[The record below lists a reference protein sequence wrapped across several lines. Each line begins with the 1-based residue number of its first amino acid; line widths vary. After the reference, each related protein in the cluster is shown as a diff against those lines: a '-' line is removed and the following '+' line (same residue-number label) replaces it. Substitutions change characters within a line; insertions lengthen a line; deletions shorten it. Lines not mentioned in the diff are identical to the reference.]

1 MTQSAMYLPPADD
14 TATLVTTQG
23 LSPRRRRRGR
33 AWRGRGHG
41 AFPYLLV
48 IPSFILFLGVIAFP
62 FIQSLAF
69 GFFKRSLLSDDSL
82 FVGFDNI
89 VRQLSSSVFWR
100 DVGNT
105 IVFVGAS
112 TIGAFVVAL
121 ALALALNSKIAG
133 SAGWRTAF
141 LLPWILPGVVVSFL
155 WMWMFDT
162 NYGLLNGIIVF
173 FGGEGGINWLN
184 SPTLAMTA
192 VVMAKIW
199 HSFPWMAILLLA
211 ALQGV
216 AHEVH
221 DAAAVDGASGWKK
234 QWYVILPQIKPA
246 IALTLLLETI
256 WGLQHFEIPYVMTGG
271 GPVGSTTTLSI
282 ELYKTAF
289 SKFDIGNAGAIG
301 VLWTVLMAG
310 LIAVYVIYTVRQ
322 EGRTG
327 GR

>member
-1 MTQSAMYLPPADD
+1 MTPSTTYIPTADD
-14 TATLVTTQG
+14 TATLVTARPNG
-23 LSPRRRRRGR
+23 PRRPRR

-41 AFPYLLV
+41 AFPYLIALPSLV
-48 IPSFILFLGVIAFP
+48 LFIGVIAYP
-62 FIQSLAF
+62 FVQSLAY
-69 GFFKRSLLSDDSL
+69 GFFDRSLLSDETV
-82 FVGFDNI
+82 FVGLENI
-89 VRQLSSSVFWR
+89 LRQLSSANFWR

-105 IVFVGAS
+105 IVFVGVS
-112 TIGAFVVAL
+112 TVGAFLIAL
-121 ALALALNSKIAG
+121 ALALALNTKIAG
-133 SAGWRTAF
+133 VGAWRTAF

-162 NYGLLNGIIVF
+162 NYGLLNGMIVL

-192 VVMAKIW
+192 VIMAKIW
-199 HSFPWMAILLLA
+199 HSFPWMMILLLA

-216 AHEVH
+216 PEEVH
-221 DAAAVDGASGWKK
+221 DAAAVDGASGFKK
-234 QWYVILPQIKPA
+234 QWYVLLPQIKPA

-271 GPVGSTTTLSI
+271 GPVGSTTTLSV

-289 SKFDIGNAGAIG
+289 SKFDLGNAGAIG

-310 LIAVYVIYTVRQ
+310 LIVGYVTYTLKQ
-322 EGRTG
+322 EGKAG